1 MRVRL
6 LAFPVAAVCLLLG
19 VSACGGNDSDS
30 SDASAAVVEQIDA
43 ICDDW
48 REALDAREEF
58 PVEDFDTEN
67 PAAVDLPP
75 VGDYLASGQSAA
87 EDALE
92 SIRNLSAAAEVA
104 SGGRCPGLGARAAT
118 QELEGS
124 DGLCAGGRRRT
135 VRRIAGRGRSVAGR
149 RGSGV
154 RATRRDELRLLR
166 RLRQDDARQC
176 GRSSKAHGRVIRPR
190 QRRMLT
196 ICGLRT

>member
-19 VSACGGNDSDS
+19 MSACGGGESDS

-48 REALDAREEF
+48 RATLDAREES

-67 PAAVDLPP
+67 PAAEDLPP

-92 SIRNLSAAAEVA
+92 SIRNLSPSADVQAEIDALVSALERELKSLKAQTRFAQAGDVEQFVA
-104 SGGRCPGLGARAAT
+104 SLDETVASQAT
-118 QELEGS
+118 
-124 DGLCAGGRRRT
+124 
-135 VRRIAGRGRSVAGR
+135 
-149 RGSGV
+149 
-154 RATRRDELRLLR
+154 
-166 RLRQDDARQC
+166 
-176 GRSSKAHGRVIRPR
+176 
-190 QRRMLT
+190 
-196 ICGLRT
+196 

>member
-6 LAFPVAAVCLLLG
+6 LAFPVAAVCLLFG

-92 SIRNLSAAAEVA
+92 SIRNLSAAAEVQA
-104 SGGRCPGLGARAAT
+104 EVDALVSALERQLN
-118 QELEGS
+118 ELEGS
-124 DGLCAGGRRRT
+124 DGLRAGRRRRT

-166 RLRQDDARQC
+166 RHVRWRKSTA
-176 GRSSKAHGRVIRPR
+176 PR
-190 QRRMLT
+190 
-196 ICGLRT
+196 

>member
-6 LAFPVAAVCLLLG
+6 LALAVAAVCLLLG
-19 VSACGGNDSDS
+19 VSACGGGDSDS
-30 SDASAAVVEQIDA
+30 SDASAAVAEQIDA

-92 SIRNLSAAAEVA
+92 SIRNLSASADVQAEVDA
-104 SGGRCPGLGARAAT
+104 LVSALER
-118 QELEGS
+118 ELESLKAQTGFAQAGDVEQFVAS
-124 DGLCAGGRRRT
+124 LDEAVASQGTVEAASEEIGATSCAF
-135 VRRIAGRGRSVAGR
+135 
-149 RGSGV
+149 
-154 RATRRDELRLLR
+154 
-166 RLRQDDARQC
+166 
-176 GRSSKAHGRVIRPR
+176 
-190 QRRMLT
+190 
-196 ICGLRT
+196 